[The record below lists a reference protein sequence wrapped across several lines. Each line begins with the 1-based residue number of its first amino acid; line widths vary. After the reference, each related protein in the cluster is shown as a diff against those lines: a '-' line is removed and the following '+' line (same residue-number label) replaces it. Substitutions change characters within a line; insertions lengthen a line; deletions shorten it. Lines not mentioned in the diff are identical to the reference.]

1 VVRRICYR
9 PPGGPFKLLFSSHL
23 FIFGFL
29 PLAIVAIYFVRR
41 LATRRLALC
50 AMILASL
57 LFYYFNGLAQL
68 PVLVLSVLVNHTF
81 VVLSLRTRKE
91 SLKTLIIGTAIALNL
106 CLLAYYKYFTFIE
119 QQIEALQVVQ
129 WMHPRWS
136 LELINQYYQMYP
148 WGKLGM
154 MVAMPLGIS
163 FFTFQQ
169 IAYLADIRA
178 GRVPEHRFLDYAFCV
193 TFFPHLIAGPI
204 VNYRELIP
212 QIRKPTVFMI
222 RHIDLAVGLSL
233 FTFGLAKKILIAD
246 SLSILVSPAF
256 TAASKGEIVGSA
268 GAWIATLAYTF
279 QLYFDFSGYSD
290 MAIGLARI
298 FGFRLPINF
307 FSPYKSVNII
317 DFWRRWHITLS
328 RFLRQYLYIPLG
340 GNRRGSRRRYVNL
353 LLTMLIGGL
362 WHGAGWTFAF
372 WGLLHG
378 IYLVINHRWQEV
390 TRRRPELARYTPA
403 WASWLLTFLAVVV
416 AWVFFRAESFSGAL
430 RVLQAMAIP
439 DLGSWTAMSWT
450 WRHALLVV
458 AALTAF
464 LMPSTQEV
472 FRRYSPGILPDWC
485 TSLPAAFVEWRYR
498 YWWLFLTA
506 LLAGF
511 ACFYESDFPQFLYW
525 NF

>member
-1 VVRRICYR
+1 MLSATAGV
-9 PPGGPFKLLFSSHL
+9 PFRMLFSSHL

-29 PLAIVAIYFVRR
+29 PLAIMAIFFVRR
-41 LATRRLALC
+41 FTTSRLALC
-50 AMILASL
+50 AMIAISL

-68 PVLVLSVLVNHTF
+68 PVLVLSVLINHTF
-81 VVLSLRTRKE
+81 VVIAMRIKE
-91 SLKTLIIGTAIALNL
+91 SSRRSAVIAVAIALNL
-106 CLLAYYKYFTFIE
+106 VALAYYKYFTFVE
-119 QQIEALQVVQ
+119 QQIETLRIIAWHQPVWWWFAQ
-129 WMHPRWS
+129 AREHAQ
-136 LELINQYYQMYP
+136 IYP
-148 WGKLGM
+148 WGELGWM
-154 MVAMPLGIS
+154 IVMPLGIS

-169 IAYLADIRA
+169 IAYLADVHA
-178 GRVPEHRFLDYAFCV
+178 GRVPEHRFLNYAFCV

-212 QIRKPTVFMI
+212 QIEKPTVFKV
-222 RHIDLAVGLSL
+222 RQIDLALGLSL
-233 FTFGLAKKILIAD
+233 FAFGLAKKSLIAD
-246 SLSILVSPAF
+246 SLSALVSPEF
-256 TAASKGEIVGSA
+256 VAAGKGDPVSFA

-307 FSPYKSVNII
+307 FSPYKSLNII

-340 GNRRGSRRRYVNL
+340 GNRRGPVRRYVNL
-353 LLTMLIGGL
+353 LLTMLIGGA

-378 IYLVINHRWQEV
+378 LYLIINHMWRSLGQRV
-390 TRRRPELARYTPA
+390 PVLARCTPA
-403 WASWLLTFLAVVV
+403 WLSWLLTFVAVVI
-416 AWVFFRAESFSGAL
+416 AWVFFRADSFVGAIRL
-430 RVLQAMAIP
+430 LQAMARP
-439 DLGSWTAMSWT
+439 DLASWAGVKWE
-450 WRHALLVV
+450 WRHALLV
-458 AALTAF
+458 AAGLIAF
-464 LMPSTQEV
+464 LMPTTQEV

-485 TSLPAAFVEWRYR
+485 ARLPASFIEWRYS
-498 YWWLFLTA
+498 YWWLVATA
-506 LLAGF
+506 ALAAF